1 MELNLLSKNFT
12 LKLDQSLPE
21 KRIWD
26 LIRKKWVVFTPEE
39 MVRQLYIQYLLIEKN
54 PALQDSGRKRDK
66 TIQKI

>member
-39 MVRQLYIQYLLIEKN
+39 MVRQLYIQYLLIEKKSRS
-54 PALQDSGRKRDK
+54 PG
-66 TIQKI
+66 